1 MKKIYKIAEFQHF
14 FKYVK
19 KNDSYIESK
28 NFSFSLKDFETR
40 KAAEEYIQDKENNYF
55 PFGNPAGAHY
65 EKIAD
70 NTFKLTYADTKTY
83 RIISYQICEFYD
95 VD

>member
-1 MKKIYKIAEFQHF
+1 MHKIYKISEFQHF

-19 KNDSYIESK
+19 KNDSYTESK
-28 NFSFSLKDFETR
+28 NFSVLAFNFETR
-40 KAAEEYIQDKENNYF
+40 EAAEKYIQDKENNYF
-55 PFGNPAGAHY
+55 PYGNPTGAHY

-83 RIISYQICEFYD
+83 RIMSYHICEFYD

>member
-1 MKKIYKIAEFQHF
+1 MHKIYKIAEFQHF

-19 KNDSYIESK
+19 KNDSYTESK

-40 KAAEEYIQDKENNYF
+40 EEIEEWIKNKENNYF
-55 PFGNPAGAHY
+55 PFGNLAGAHY

>member
-19 KNDSYIESK
+19 KNDIYTEFK
-28 NFSFSLKDFETR
+28 NFSVSSVNFKIRKD
-40 KAAEEYIQDKENNYF
+40 AEEYIQDKENNYF
-55 PFGNPAGAHY
+55 PFGNPTGAHY
-65 EKIAD
+65 EKITD